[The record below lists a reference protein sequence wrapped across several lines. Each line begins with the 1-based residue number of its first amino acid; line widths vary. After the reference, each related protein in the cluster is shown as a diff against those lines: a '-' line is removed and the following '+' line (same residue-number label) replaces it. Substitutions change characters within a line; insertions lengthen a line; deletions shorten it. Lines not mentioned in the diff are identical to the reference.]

1 MQKAKID
8 SVIEA
13 YQSMYT
19 EEVDLNED
27 QAMHLAAMKYHKS
40 EQKGQLQG
48 RDKYHGFE
56 HTDEWQGRDKYDGF
70 EDTEEWQNYHQDAH
84 DHHTAAHLHRAAHDA
99 HKAGDMDA
107 YKKAAKTA
115 QDASKKLKPREF

>member
-1 MQKAKID
+1 MQKDKID
-8 SVIEA
+8 SIAKA
-13 YQSMYT
+13 YQSMYD
-19 EEVDLNED
+19 EEVDLHED
-27 QAMHLAAMKYHKS
+27 QAMHIAAMKHHKS
-40 EQKGQLQG
+40 HQKKNL
-48 RDKYHGFE
+48 
-56 HTDEWQGRDKYDGF
+56 QGRDKYDGF

-107 YKKAAKTA
+107 YKKAAKAA

>member
-1 MQKAKID
+1 MQKDKIN
-8 SVIEA
+8 SIAEA
-13 YQSMYT
+13 YKSMYD

-56 HTDEWQGRDKYDGF
+56 HTDEWQG
-70 EDTEEWQNYHQDAH
+70 YHQSAT
-84 DHHTAAHLHRAAHDA
+84 DHHEAAHLHRAARDA

-107 YKKAAKTA
+107 YKKAAKAA
-115 QDASKKLKPREF
+115 QDASKRIKDNEKSRGY

>member
-1 MQKAKID
+1 MQKDKINSIAD
-8 SVIEA
+8 A
-13 YQSMYT
+13 YKSMYD

-56 HTDEWQGRDKYDGF
+56 HTCLLYTSPSPRD
-70 EDTEEWQNYHQDAH
+70 
-84 DHHTAAHLHRAAHDA
+84 
-99 HKAGDMDA
+99 
-107 YKKAAKTA
+107 
-115 QDASKKLKPREF
+115 S